1 MRAHL
6 LRRGAAA
13 RGAAGAARVRAP
25 GWLRE
30 GGASRERRRGHG
42 CLRRVRF
49 CEAVKVSSE
58 VLFLGNSEV
67 SSSAQQRG
75 AATSKRF

>member
-49 CEAVKVSSE
+49 CE
-58 VLFLGNSEV
+58 
-67 SSSAQQRG
+67 Q
-75 AATSKRF
+75 

>member
-49 CEAVKVSSE
+49 CEAVKVSSGVKYLWCE
-58 VLFLGNSEV
+58 SGVV
-67 SSSAQQRG
+67 VCSAKG